1 MQGKVGKPSINWFE
15 YLIIDKGDTRVRE
28 MCLKW
33 ITKGKW
39 PKTEAIWMGIFQIN
53 SGNKDLEADQ
63 CIDIILSDFQVLKH
77 FFINNIFEVSKLELA
92 LRNKKAR

>member
-1 MQGKVGKPSINWFE
+1 MGKPSIDWME
-15 YLIIDKGDTRVRE
+15 YLIIDKDYTRVRE

-53 SGNKDLEADQ
+53 SDYNGFEVDQ
-63 CIDIILSDFQVLKH
+63 SIDIILGDFQVLKK
-77 FFINNIFEVSKLELA
+77 F
-92 LRNKKAR
+92 

>member
-1 MQGKVGKPSINWFE
+1 
-15 YLIIDKGDTRVRE
+15 

-39 PKTEAIWMGIFQIN
+39 PKLKEIWMCIIQIN
-53 SGNKDLEADQ
+53 SEGNGLQADQ